1 MPASTQRQIAALC
14 AVLLW
19 GAVMAGCSAVRSGQ
33 DADAPE
39 TTARPDTPAAALPA
53 DTLPADTL
61 DALVDTLRPDTL
73 FAPTAEVDTTAR
85 LDSLLRPRRVPPAE
99 SLRALTPQDTI
110 PSDGPAAGSQRVNV
124 QADSLSR
131 RTDDGLRLRELI
143 GDVFVKQDSTRLRSI
158 YAIQYLA
165 RDEFLFTGDVVI
177 FERGDTLYADTVRY
191 DRRSKVGRAFGNV
204 QLTDG
209 DVDVYAP
216 RAIYY
221 SEQKLSIFPDSV
233 VLVDDDRTLT
243 ARYGEYYS
251 DDNRAEFADSVRVRD
266 PDTYMEADS
275 VTYYRDDDRSVARGN
290 VFIDRTDREEAP
302 DAAPDEAAEST
313 TDDVPTGPRADAPQD
328 RPRPA
333 PADTLRRD
341 RLDQL
346 DRSRIDRSRID
357 SIRAAMGRPAADS
370 VQSPLPRRD
379 TTRSDTTRPDTTRP
393 DTTRVDTTR
402 RDINTTRLDTTRTD
416 SLRQDLARSD
426 TSEVARSDTITA
438 REPALPPDTTGTPD
452 TAIRDTTAERPTQ
465 TYLFGDRA
473 VNEEARQ
480 YSQITGNALL
490 VQVRADSTGAPTDT
504 LLVRARRLE
513 ATRTDTLRR
522 LIAVDSVRI
531 WQSDLA
537 AVADSVVYD
546 RFTPPD
552 TADAVTP
559 PREETRLFQR
569 PMAWFE
575 DSQVSGDTLR
585 VSVRN
590 RSIDTIFVR
599 TNAFAAQRDSAL
611 DRIQQLKGRDITA
624 FFRKDS
630 LQRIVALPNA
640 RAIRY
645 LEGAEGERNGAAR
658 TSADRIVLR
667 FRAGEVRR
675 VSVIGGTETKYYKES
690 ILPPDFS
697 LEGFVWSPD
706 RRPLRDDLLRDERVR
721 RRLAPERPLARVD
734 TTSPGPPPRPQS
746 AASPE
751 ASPVTTAPQPSV
763 SRGDSRGD
771 SGAPPAAEPRSGA
784 GSQANDPPEAS
795 VQPSPDTPRP
805 PPTRRPDS
813 TRTASPDSTATDPKR
828 P

>member
-1 MPASTQRQIAALC
+1 MSVPTQRQIAALC

-19 GAVMAGCSAVRSGQ
+19 GALLAGCSALRSGQ
-33 DADAPE
+33 EADAPE
-39 TTARPDTPAAALPA
+39 TAALPDTRLA

-61 DALVDTLRPDTL
+61 ADTLTDTLRPDTL
-73 FAPTAEVDTTAR
+73 LAPIADVDTTR
-85 LDSLLRPRRVPPAE
+85 ILDSLLRPRRVPPAE

-110 PSDGPAAGSQRVNV
+110 PSEGPAAGSQRVNV
-124 QADSLSR
+124 RADSLS
-131 RTDDGLRLRELI
+131 TLTQDGLRVRELI
-143 GDVFVKQDSTRLRSI
+143 GDVFVKQDSTRLSSVFG
-158 YAIQYLA
+158 IQYLG
-165 RDEFLFTGDVVI
+165 RDEFLFTGDVAI
-177 FERGDTLYADTVRY
+177 YERGDTLYADTVRY

-216 RAIYY
+216 RAVYY
-221 SEQKLSIFPDSV
+221 SERKLSIFPDSV
-233 VLVDDDRTLT
+233 VLIDDDRTLT

-251 DDNRAEFADSVRVRD
+251 DENRAEFADSVRVRD

-290 VFIDRTDREEAP
+290 VFIDRTDREEASE
-302 DAAPDEAAEST
+302 DASGEPPEFPTEDAPTS
-313 TDDVPTGPRADAPQD
+313 PRAEAPAD

-333 PADTLRRD
+333 PADALRRD
-341 RLDQL
+341 
-346 DRSRIDRSRID
+346 RID
-357 SIRAAMGRPAADS
+357 SIRAAMERPPPDS
-370 VQSPLPRRD
+370 LQAPFPRRD
-379 TTRSDTTRPDTTRP
+379 TTRSDTTRSDTALPDTTRP
-393 DTTRVDTTR
+393 DTTRPDATRPDSARRGLPRHDT
-402 RDINTTRLDTTRTD
+402 
-416 SLRQDLARSD
+416 LRAGDPR
-426 TSEVARSDTITA
+426 
-438 REPALPPDTTGTPD
+438 PDTTGARKAAFPSD
-452 TAIRDTTAERPTQ
+452 TTAARDEIASRDTTARDTTARDTIARDTTGERPTQ
-465 TYLFGDRA
+465 TYLFGNRA

-480 YSQITGNALL
+480 YSRITGNALL
-490 VQVRADSTGAPTDT
+490 VQVRADSTGTPTDT
-504 LLVRARRLE
+504 LLVRARQLE

-552 TADAVTP
+552 TLDTDTLDTDTP
-559 PREETRLFQR
+559 PREETRLFNG

-645 LEGAEGERNGAAR
+645 LEGAKGERNGAAR
-658 TSADRIVLR
+658 TSSDRIVLR
-667 FRAGEVRR
+667 FRGGEVRR

-690 ILPPDFS
+690 IIPPDLS
-697 LEGFVWSPD
+697 LEGFVWSPE
-706 RRPLRDDLLRDERVR
+706 RRPLREDLLRDERVR
-721 RRLAPERPLARVD
+721 RRLLPERPLAGLD
-734 TTSPGPPPRPQS
+734 ATPPKTSPAPSPG
-746 AASPE
+746 AASE
-751 ASPVTTAPQPSV
+751 ASPATTAPQRQRSV
-763 SRGDSRGD
+763 PKVDPEALPPVESDSNAD
-771 SGAPPAAEPRSGA
+771 AP
-784 GSQANDPPEAS
+784 ANDTPDAS
-795 VQPSPDTPRP
+795 VKPSPDGPRTP
-805 PPTRRPDS
+805 PPERSDS
-813 TRTASPDSTATDPKR
+813 TRTVSPDSTATDPSR